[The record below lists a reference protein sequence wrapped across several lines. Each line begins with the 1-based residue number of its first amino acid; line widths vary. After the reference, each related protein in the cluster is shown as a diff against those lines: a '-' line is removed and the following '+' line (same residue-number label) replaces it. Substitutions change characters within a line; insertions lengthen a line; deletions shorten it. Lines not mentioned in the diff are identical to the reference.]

1 MKNITIKSL
10 PTKELTNEKLSIC
23 KLKNEHWIYGIK
35 SHLMWF
41 NKFVKKEDVH
51 ILMYSNKNLIGYNLL
66 RKRKFLY
73 KKQQKNYFYFD
84 TIILQKKYRNIKL
97 GSTICHFSMKIIKK
111 EKLHSILICKNNTEK
126 FYKRNKWKK
135 FYKKNFKT
143 LDKVLKKN
151 DSVMCFNQEKSM
163 SRKIIEY
170 SID

>member
-10 PTKELTNEKLSIC
+10 LTKDLTNETLSIC

-35 SHLMWF
+35 SHLAWF
-41 NKFVKKEDVH
+41 NKFVKKHDIH
-51 ILMYSNKNLIGYNLL
+51 IFMYSNKNLIGYNLL
-66 RKRKFLY
+66 RKRKFLL
-73 KKQQKNYFYFD
+73 KRQQKNYFYFD
-84 TIILQKKYRNIKL
+84 TIILQKKYRNMKL
-97 GSTICHFSMKIIKK
+97 GSAICQFTMKIIKK

-143 LDKVLKKN
+143 LDKELKKN